1 MYTEKWMPE
10 EEEVAVCES
19 DFQFYP
25 EVCLVGFRAGMKKTS
40 VKLTGVRT
48 ESWTRD
54 LSNMKLILMAV
65 LKLEFFSRRKR
76 H

>member
-1 MYTEKWMPE
+1 MPE

-25 EVCLVGFRAGMKKTS
+25 EVCLVGYRAGMKKTS

-48 ESWTRD
+48 ES
-54 LSNMKLILMAV
+54 
-65 LKLEFFSRRKR
+65 
-76 H
+76 